1 MPQREYASKKY
12 ALKGL
17 CLRGTPFDSYAKRG
31 DASKKY
37 ALKGKCLKKLCP
49 KGTMPPKTMPFYCT
63 THFSGKLLKTLGIH
77 HSGYWK
83 IEALM
88 ACYF

>member
-49 KGTMPPKTMPFYCT
+49 KGTMPPRTMPFYCT
-63 THFSGKLLKTLGIH
+63 TGHSFRAAGTLYYCL
-77 HSGYWK
+77 S
-83 IEALM
+83 
-88 ACYF
+88 

>member
-17 CLRGTPFDSYAKRG
+17 CLKGTPFDSYAKRG

-63 THFSGKLLKTLGIH
+63 TLKCPHLFTLGGGSLKWSKSCPH
-77 HSGYWK
+77 
-83 IEALM
+83 
-88 ACYF
+88 CY

>member
-49 KGTMPPKTMPFYCT
+49 KGTVPPKTMPFYCT
-63 THFSGKLLKTLGIH
+63 TNFSSPKENCVLMKPWKLRR
-77 HSGYWK
+77 
-83 IEALM
+83 
-88 ACYF
+88 

>member
-17 CLRGTPFDSYAKRG
+17 CLKGTPFDSYAKRG

-49 KGTMPPKTMPFYCT
+49 KGTMPPRTMPFYCT
-63 THFSGKLLKTLGIH
+63 TKDFLGSTKFSDTISNFQK
-77 HSGYWK
+77 S
-83 IEALM
+83 
-88 ACYF
+88 

>member
-1 MPQREYASKKY
+1 MPKVDYASKGICLKKY

-17 CLRGTPFDSYAKRG
+17 CLKGTPFDSYAKRG

-49 KGTMPPKTMPFYCT
+49 KGTMPLKTMPFYCT
-63 THFSGKLLKTLGIH
+63 TLVNPVKKKFCSLRQEIFFLG
-77 HSGYWK
+77 YT
-83 IEALM
+83 
-88 ACYF
+88 

>member
-1 MPQREYASKKY
+1 MPKVDYASKGIC
-12 ALKGL
+12 LKKICLTGL
-17 CLRGTPFDSYAKRG
+17 CLKGTPFDFYAKRG

-63 THFSGKLLKTLGIH
+63 TAIAPSLKQFLQ
-77 HSGYWK
+77 
-83 IEALM
+83 
-88 ACYF
+88 

>member
-63 THFSGKLLKTLGIH
+63 TNFLFYVCKQLG
-77 HSGYWK
+77 
-83 IEALM
+83 
-88 ACYF
+88 

>member
-12 ALKGL
+12 AVKGL
-17 CLRGTPFDSYAKRG
+17 CLKGTPFDSYAKRG

-49 KGTMPPKTMPFYCT
+49 SPQKPC
-63 THFSGKLLKTLGIH
+63 HFTAQPLTDTSVDHL
-77 HSGYWK
+77 SQS
-83 IEALM
+83 
-88 ACYF
+88 ACCK

>member
-63 THFSGKLLKTLGIH
+63 TCSEPTFFNSP
-77 HSGYWK
+77 
-83 IEALM
+83 AV
-88 ACYF
+88 F

>member
-49 KGTMPPKTMPFYCT
+49 KGTMPPKSMPFYCT
-63 THFSGKLLKTLGIH
+63 TDCSAMNGDIMMCL
-77 HSGYWK
+77 
-83 IEALM
+83 E
-88 ACYF
+88 

>member
-17 CLRGTPFDSYAKRG
+17 CLKGTPFDSYAKRG

-63 THFSGKLLKTLGIH
+63 TPVTPALTCTLDVNTT
-77 HSGYWK
+77 
-83 IEALM
+83 
-88 ACYF
+88 F

>member
-17 CLRGTPFDSYAKRG
+17 CLKGTPFDSYAKRG

-63 THFSGKLLKTLGIH
+63 TKF
-77 HSGYWK
+77 
-83 IEALM
+83 
-88 ACYF
+88 

>member
-1 MPQREYASKKY
+1 MSKYRDLCLKWIMPQREYASKKY

-17 CLRGTPFDSYAKRG
+17 CLKGTPFDSYAKRG

-63 THFSGKLLKTLGIH
+63 TKNSSLL
-77 HSGYWK
+77 
-83 IEALM
+83 A
-88 ACYF
+88 

>member
-63 THFSGKLLKTLGIH
+63 TVGMALIGPLEGIR
-77 HSGYWK
+77 
-83 IEALM
+83 L
-88 ACYF
+88 